1 MYKKPEDRQPDTK
14 HDFFGPAQARH
25 GPMFIVPGPARPG
38 TSCRAW
44 AATMARRAAR
54 PGPNFRI
61 LSEMTRY
68 ICPPLQPNK
77 NNPGLLT
84 SRVREAFLNKKKN
97 ESERPSGSLRIPAR
111 RPPDLR
117 LPHPSRAPAARRR
130 WRWRS
135 GHGSARAAAKS
146 RMPRWPAA
154 RGRPRKPG
162 ARGPGRPVVS
172 ADSAVA
178 GACEGCSSTLE
189 AAAAHAAT
197 AGAAGGAASSAGGAR
212 KQAQGCRRARRPVD
226 AGERDDQQCRGFG
239 RHGHDKILWACAWAE
254 GVTRQAARPGPL
266 AYLCRAK
273 PDPFVPGL
281 GRAARM
287 AIYTRNKSALA
298 INH

>member
-1 MYKKPEDRQPDTK
+1 
-14 HDFFGPAQARH
+14 
-25 GPMFIVPGPARPG
+25 
-38 TSCRAW
+38 
-44 AATMARRAAR
+44 MARNGPLHLPTTSAHIRKSR
-54 PGPNFRI
+54 PADLLLSPTVTRPQTLSAGPVDMSQR
-61 LSEMTRY
+61 
-68 ICPPLQPNK
+68 
-77 NNPGLLT
+77 G
-84 SRVREAFLNKKKN
+84 
-97 ESERPSGSLRIPAR
+97 PSCAR
-111 RPPDLR
+111 RPPNLR

-146 RMPRWPAA
+146 RMPRRPAA
-154 RGRPRKPG
+154 RGRPWRPG

-172 ADSAVA
+172 AGSAVA

-189 AAAAHAAT
+189 AAVAHAAT
-197 AGAAGGAASSAGGAR
+197 TGAAGGAASSAGGAR
-212 KQAQGCRRARRPVD
+212 KQAQGCRRARRPTG

-281 GRAARM
+281 ARARARLGRAARID
-287 AIYTRNKSALA
+287 IYSSLYAWLDA
-298 INH
+298 